1 MIRVLI
7 ADDQALIRVAF
18 RMIVDEQPDMEVV
31 GEAADGVGAVALA
44 RRLRPD
50 VVLMDVRMPLLDG
63 IQATRRIV
71 GVLPHVRVLALST
84 FDLDEHVVAALR
96 AGASGFLPLDVS
108 PEELTE
114 AIRIVH
120 RGDSAVA
127 PRLLTYL
134 IGTFI
139 RTSRPRHTVMAPTLA
154 GLSARELDILLL
166 IARGLSNADIAEALA
181 ISESTVKNHVTS
193 VFGKLRIRDRAQA
206 VIAAYEAGLVTPGT
220 GAPDGG
226 TGPPSAPGEDGAGP
240 PPASPARPKD

>member
-18 RMIVDEQPDMEVV
+18 RMIVGAQPDMEVA
-31 GEAADGVGAVALA
+31 GEAADGVAAVALA
-44 RRLRPD
+44 ERLRPD
-50 VVLMDVRMPLLDG
+50 VVLMDVRMPGLDG
-63 IQATRRIV
+63 IEATLRIV
-71 GVLPHVRVLALST
+71 GAQPRVRVLALST

-139 RTSRPRHTVMAPTLA
+139 QTSRPRQAVVPPSLA
-154 GLSARELDILLL
+154 GLSARELDILVL
-166 IARGLSNADIAEALA
+166 IARGMSNAGIAGTLA
-181 ISESTVKNHVTS
+181 IAESTVKNHVTS
-193 VFGKLRIRDRAQA
+193 LFGKLRIRDRAQA
-206 VIAAYEAGLVTPGT
+206 VIAAYEAGLVTPGA
-220 GAPDGG
+220 GGPGG
-226 TGPPSAPGEDGAGP
+226 T
-240 PPASPARPKD
+240 SPAPAAAPEE

>member
-18 RMIVDEQPDMEVV
+18 RMIVGAQPDMEVA
-31 GEAADGVGAVALA
+31 GEAADGAVAVALA

-50 VVLMDVRMPLLDG
+50 VVLMDVRMPELDG

-71 GVLPHVRVLALST
+71 EVLPHVRVLALST

-139 RTSRPRHTVMAPTLA
+139 QTSRPRHAIVPPSLA
-154 GLSARELDILLL
+154 GLSARELDILVL
-166 IARGLSNADIAEALA
+166 IARGMSNTGIAGTLSIA
-181 ISESTVKNHVTS
+181 ESTVKNHVTS
-193 VFGKLRIRDRAQA
+193 LFGKLKIRDRAQA
-206 VIAAYEAGLVTPGT
+206 VIAAYEAGLVTPG
-220 GAPDGG
+220 AAAAEG
-226 TGPPSAPGEDGAGP
+226 TGTAPAALPED
-240 PPASPARPKD
+240 